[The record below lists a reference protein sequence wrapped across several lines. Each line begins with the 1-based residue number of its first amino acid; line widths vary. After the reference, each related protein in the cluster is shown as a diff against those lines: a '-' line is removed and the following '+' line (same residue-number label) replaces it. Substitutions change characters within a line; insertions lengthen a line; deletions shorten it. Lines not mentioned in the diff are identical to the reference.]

1 MILFHQRAEFVTIS
15 NLPGHLLTVVVCSE
29 PYPSY
34 PTAFPHCCIKRGRKN
49 LERIKSRGVTRD
61 GNVIP
66 RKFQRKTVFPA
77 KSARRYLF
85 PRDSGNTGNERK
97 SQTWRRELPVLW
109 GLQTCFCSKTTIN
122 MASMVSFSFRS
133 FFFACGWIWE
143 RGKCLWRLKNTE
155 MKTTFDAALTLTT
168 TWQIGNR

>member
-1 MILFHQRAEFVTIS
+1 MLALFKALPTDVMLKQRAEFVTIS

-34 PTAFPHCCIKRGRKN
+34 PTAFPHCWIKRGRKN

-66 RKFQRKTVFPA
+66 RKFPRKTVFPA

-85 PRDSGNTGNERK
+85 SRDSGNTGNERK
-97 SQTWRRELPVLW
+97 IQ
-109 GLQTCFCSKTTIN
+109 N
-122 MASMVSFSFRS
+122 MATGAPSFVRITNLFL
-133 FFFACGWIWE
+133 FQ
-143 RGKCLWRLKNTE
+143 NH
-155 MKTTFDAALTLTT
+155 D
-168 TWQIGNR
+168 